1 MPATVNDAHVLLEMN
16 EEYTNNT
23 RDDDDDDED
32 AIDTDVAKA
41 PNSIKI
47 PTEEVPKL
55 LRLTHAMCYF
65 TVQGRT
71 LRDKRLLL
79 VDT

>member
-1 MPATVNDAHVLLEMN
+1 MK
-16 EEYTNNT
+16 NNT
-23 RDDDDDDED
+23 PDDNGDED
-32 AIDTDVAKA
+32 APDTDVATA
-41 PNSIKI
+41 PASIKI

-71 LRDKRLLL
+71 LRDKRLPL